1 MNPYY
6 GTGAVPGEGGGLADT
21 REAPKGVWVGGG
33 RLQEP
38 EGSAFRLARGAPVRC
53 ALVLDLG
60 NSRTAGLILDDY
72 QFDQTA
78 SRRDMHI
85 IPLEPVDYASG
96 GGRGAAGGGVMD
108 SVLTAED
115 LGERISGYRP
125 LSFMRAGNL
134 AWTLEKRVRGKTPT
148 GERVRTSFASPK
160 LTFWSEE
167 RIDGLR
173 VVVRGTGE
181 QVELGEATE
190 EQRHRLERES
200 DLVGEMVLEL
210 LEQAETQVNRWA
222 EKKREE
228 DLSVA
233 EGPRRIDKVAVS
245 YPASWTPAERKRYLG
260 AIQRKLDG
268 EWSRPLGLRRV
279 EVVPTVDE
287 ATAVLLA
294 YATNN
299 VDSQGGGQAD
309 ADAIRKWVE
318 GIGGKRTEGTDIWS
332 AEVGV
337 IDIGGGTT
345 DMAVIQMGIFC
356 GRGDPVFSVKVEK
369 AGGICVAGNEYLKRV
384 AERVALPALWKT
396 LRGKLDAL
404 AEGVR
409 NRLARDEVLLKR
421 YCKDCFHGMAL
432 SIAMQDAASLG
443 NSADDLAARLEK
455 DFPEISGIDFS
466 RERFK
471 EELLERGIGGN
482 VPGRLKELAEEMFE
496 GRVIAPFLESI
507 RERTPTKILLSGKPF
522 ELAAIRETFRELLP
536 PGLLD
541 RVSFM
546 GEFEFSGYWK
556 AMYKDQSDVK
566 LLTAIGGATAFLVQ
580 NGASR
585 MPVWHR
591 VDLRER
597 GGGGLAWKFAKGRQE
612 DFAVGETEHMFGG
625 RQEGILKWNRDFPVP
640 SQVGYVVTLREEC
653 GGKVRLRLTEDGE
666 IEPATE
672 ADAAEATVTMK
683 VDSGESNWVE
693 TGGLDLDAA
702 GPAPSS
708 ALPAK
713 PAEAWNEASRWQET
727 EWRPGEENAAVRP
740 NGPWSAKGVPG
751 SVRPVRSRG
760 TKKHATPDDGPA

>member
-1 MNPYY
+1 M
-6 GTGAVPGEGGGLADT
+6 
-21 REAPKGVWVGGG
+21 
-33 RLQEP
+33 
-38 EGSAFRLARGAPVRC
+38 RC

-78 SRRDMHI
+78 SRRNMHI
-85 IPLEPVDYASG
+85 IPLEPMDYASG
-96 GGRGAAGGGVMD
+96 SGKGAAGGGVMD

-115 LGERISGYRP
+115 LDGRVPGYRP

-134 AWTLEKRVRGKTPT
+134 ARTLEKRVRGKAPG

-167 RIDGLR
+167 EINGLR

-181 QVELGEATE
+181 QVELGKATE
-190 EQRHRLERES
+190 EQRRRLRRES

-210 LEQAETQVNRWA
+210 LEQAETQINRWA
-222 EKKREE
+222 EKKRAE

-260 AIQRKLDG
+260 AIQRKLDA

-294 YATNN
+294 YATND
-299 VDSQGGGQAD
+299 VDSRGGGQAD
-309 ADAIRKWVE
+309 ADAIRQWVGE
-318 GIGGKRTEGTDIWS
+318 IGGKRTEGTDIWS

-337 IDIGGGTT
+337 VDIGGGTT

-404 AEGVR
+404 ADGVR

-443 NSADDLAARLEK
+443 NSADDLAVRLEK
-455 DFPEISGIDFS
+455 DFPKISDIDFS

-482 VPGRLKELAEEMFE
+482 IPERLKELAEEMFE
-496 GRVIAPFLESI
+496 GRVIAPFLAAI
-507 RERTPTKILLSGKPF
+507 RDRAPAKILLSGKPF
-522 ELAAIRETFRELLP
+522 ELAAIRETFRKCLPPELLE
-536 PGLLD
+536 

-546 GEFEFSGYWK
+546 GEFKFSGYWK
-556 AMYKDQSDVK
+556 ALYKDQFDVK
-566 LLTAIGGATAFLVQ
+566 LMTAIGGATAFLVQ

-585 MPVWHR
+585 MPVWHQ
-591 VDLRER
+591 VDLQER
-597 GGGGLAWKFAKGRQE
+597 GSAGLAWKFAKGRQE
-612 DFAVGETEHMFGG
+612 DFGVGETEHMFGG

-640 SQVGYVVTLREEC
+640 SQVGYVVTLREGC

-672 ADAAEATVTMK
+672 ADAAEAIVTMK

-702 GPAPSS
+702 GPAVS
-708 ALPAK
+708 AAPAAK
-713 PAEAWNEASRWQET
+713 PAEAWSGAGRWQET
-727 EWRPGEENAAVRP
+727 EWRPGKENAAVWPSELR
-740 NGPWSAKGVPG
+740 GEKSGPG

-760 TKKHATPDDGPA
+760 RKRSVTPDEGLE